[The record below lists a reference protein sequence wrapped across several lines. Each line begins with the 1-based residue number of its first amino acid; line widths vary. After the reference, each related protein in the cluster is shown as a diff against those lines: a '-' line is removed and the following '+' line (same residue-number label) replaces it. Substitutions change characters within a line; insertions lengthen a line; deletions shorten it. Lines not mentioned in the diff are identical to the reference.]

1 MSEGGS
7 NAVVVTRQGGVQ
19 IVEFVVSNLVDQ
31 AEIDKIGRT
40 MEELVESAGHPK
52 IVVNFANL
60 KHVSSAMLGVLI
72 SVEKKVGQ
80 MKGEMRLAG
89 IPASIMQVFKLT
101 CLDKLLKIFDTVED
115 ATYRF

>member
-7 NAVVVTRQGGVQ
+7 NAVVVTRQGGVH
-19 IVEFVVSNLVDQ
+19 IVEFVVTNLVDQ

-60 KHVSSAMLGVLI
+60 NHVSSAMLGVLI
-72 SVEKKVGQ
+72 SMDKKIRA

-101 CLDKLLKIFDTVED
+101 RLDKLLKIFDTVD
-115 ATYRF
+115 QAVLRF